1 MLGFDITIARPVR
14 GSVVRE
20 MRAAT
25 LALIA
30 RMQPPPDPARATRI
44 DLLIGTLID
53 HQIWSRIDTLLLLA
67 AHSPEA
73 ALLNWTGGRDAA
85 VGGGDPRFIADRGWW
100 CDGLDDWIDTG
111 LVPASATRFQ
121 RNSAMAGCWTRKDG
135 RNATVPVGT
144 IVGTSVSIT
153 PRNASDANA
162 GRLNGTTVVSA
173 GSVTT
178 GYGFCAVD
186 RDGAARLRQFV
197 QGRLGATNGSA
208 PSAAPSAATIGL
220 GLANGIAADGQFCA
234 FVGGDSLSEQQHGIL
249 YDALADYLGALGV
262 ARLPAAASRALSPAD
277 PVALPDGSAPITAGN
292 GMAVTGIARDPA
304 GRWYIANGRTT
315 RHALLFTRMTPDMV
329 AIDLE
334 FDVARLGLSS
344 DMAGSCQGI
353 TCDTGDGTIW
363 FIVKLAGPDGNRS
376 YLVRMEPETGL
387 AIGTPIPI
395 AAGDNGIAY
404 DPETDGF
411 WIVRDSAELILYDKQ
426 GKARTGSFPLPP
438 ASDHC
443 FVTGVGH
450 GRIGAG
456 ELIVS
461 AGVNGAAGAIHR
473 YHRLDYGGPVAI
485 GIETAPGADA
495 IEGVWLGE
503 DVFHIGNDA
512 ATHPGVPAKNRVL
525 RYQL

>member
-1 MLGFDITIARPVR
+1 MLGLDISITRPVR
-14 GSVVRE
+14 RSSVRE

-25 LALIA
+25 LTLIA
-30 RMQPPPDPARATRI
+30 RMQPPPDPARAARI
-44 DLLIGTLID
+44 DQLIGTLID

-67 AHSPEA
+67 AHSPQA
-73 ALLNWTGGRDAA
+73 ALLNWTGGRDSA
-85 VGGGDPRFIADRGWW
+85 VGGGDPAFIADRGWW

-111 LVPASATRFQ
+111 LTPAHATQFQ
-121 RNSAMAGCWTRKDG
+121 RNRAMAGCWTRKDG

-153 PRNASDANA
+153 PRNANDINA

-197 QGRLGATNGSA
+197 QGQLGATNSSA

-234 FVGGDSLSEQQHGIL
+234 FVAGNTLSDEQHGIL
-249 YDALADYLGALGV
+249 YAALADYLGAMGV
-262 ARLPAAASRALSPAD
+262 AQLPVAASHVLGTAD
-277 PVALPDGSAPITAGN
+277 PVALPDGSAPISVGN
-292 GMAVTGIARDPA
+292 GMALTGIARDRA

-315 RHALLFTRMTPDMV
+315 RYALLFTRMAPDMLS
-329 AIDLE
+329 IDQE

-344 DMAGSCQGI
+344 DLAGSCQGI

-363 FIVKLAGPDGNRS
+363 FIVKLAGSDGKHS

-395 AAGDNGIAY
+395 AAGDNGLAY
-404 DPETDGF
+404 DPASDGF
-411 WIVRDSAELILYDKQ
+411 WIVRDSAELVLYDKQ
-426 GKARTGSFPLPP
+426 GNPRTGSFPLPP

-443 FVTGVGH
+443 FVTGVRH

-461 AGVNGAAGAIHR
+461 AGVNGAPGALHR
-473 YHRLDYGGPVAI
+473 YHPLDYGGPIAI

-495 IEGVWLGE
+495 IEGVWLDE
-503 DVFHIGNDA
+503 HMFHIGNDA
-512 ATHPGVPAKNRVL
+512 ATHPGTPPKNRVL
-525 RYQL
+525 RYQV